1 MSEKMT
7 VREMFDKCSDEY
19 EYESRELSGR
29 DDLKAFAFL
38 DKLCPGDGNMVAS
51 AGHDQIWLDVSLDDL
66 EDRVTIED
74 VKQLYVWGV
83 FYDIESDS
91 LSMFV

>member
-7 VREMFDKCSDEY
+7 LCEMFDKCEEEDEY
-19 EYESRELSGR
+19 KLRERSGR

-38 DKLCPGDGNMVAS
+38 DKLCPGNGDMVIS
-51 AGHDQIWLDVSLDDL
+51 AEHDQIWLGVSPDDL
-66 EDRVTIED
+66 EGKVTIED
-74 VKQLYVWGV
+74 VKQLYEWGV
-83 FYDIESDS
+83 FYDDEADS